1 MKKSN
6 WLAGIAIILMAVP
19 SAIRAQDHEA
29 SESDR
34 TRQEML
40 GNQEASKTIE
50 SKDGKENYSP
60 AQRSQVRKWLNS
72 GFVNS
77 GKLNSE

>member
-1 MKKSN
+1 MRKSN
-6 WLAGIAIILMAVP
+6 WIAGIAFILTAVP
-19 SAIRAQDHEA
+19 TVVRAQDNEL
-29 SESDR
+29 SDSDR

-50 SKDGKENYSP
+50 SKDAKEQYSP

-72 GFVNS
+72 GYVNS